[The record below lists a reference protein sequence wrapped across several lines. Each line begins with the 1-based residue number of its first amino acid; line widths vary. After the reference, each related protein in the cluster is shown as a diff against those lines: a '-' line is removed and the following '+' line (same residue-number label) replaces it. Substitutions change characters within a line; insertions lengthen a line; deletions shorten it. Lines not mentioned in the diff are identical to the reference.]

1 MGLMSGLVEFEAE
14 HTSVPHQ
21 AVRHEWTR
29 RSGWAIAL
37 GFSISFWLIVG
48 AVFVLG

>member
-1 MGLMSGLVEFEAE
+1 MGIMSGLVEFEAE
-14 HTSVPHQ
+14 HLKPPHQ
-21 AVRHEWTR
+21 LAVHAWTF
-29 RSGWAIAL
+29 RSGWWLAL